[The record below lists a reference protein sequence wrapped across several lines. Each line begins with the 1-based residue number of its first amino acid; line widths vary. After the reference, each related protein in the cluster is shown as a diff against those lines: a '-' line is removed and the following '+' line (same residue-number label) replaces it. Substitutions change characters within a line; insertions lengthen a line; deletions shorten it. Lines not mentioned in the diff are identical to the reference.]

1 MSLFNKNDGLQ
12 NVRDNMRTFVLCTQT
27 NTNKGNITEA
37 LPAASKTTQGG
48 TVCAK

>member
-12 NVRDNMRTFVLCTQT
+12 NVHDNMRTFVLCTQA
-27 NTNKGNITEA
+27 GNITEA